1 MVRVLVGWLV
11 HMVGLLGGRLVGQL
25 VGELVGWRFVMNNI
39 GDKMCHDYICNMDAI
54 SIL

>member
-1 MVRVLVGWLV
+1 MVGWLV
-11 HMVGLLGGRLVGQL
+11 HMVGLLGGRLVGW
-25 VGELVGWRFVMNNI
+25 VGELVGWWFVTNNI